1 MALIKCPECGAEIS
15 DKSDKCVKCG
25 CPLKSNDKK
34 KNSKPIIFGIV
45 ILLLLVV
52 TVFVFVSRN
61 KKTVIEGKYK
71 NVWFET
77 DNSYKEFYPSN
88 DEKTEGTYKDV
99 VYAPTD
105 EGKFVYDYHIKD
117 DLLYLNDLIGT
128 TEYEIWGDYL
138 IPVKYSYEGD
148 IPKGTTF
155 DATCT
160 YEDDKIVFSKDG
172 TIHAT
177 IVNVDKTG
185 TYTRNDEIITVSY
198 EDSENTNYYLIY
210 KNKLNNGALK
220 KAE

>member
-15 DKSDKCVKCG
+15 DKSDKCMKCG
-25 CPLKSNDKK
+25 FPLKSNA
-34 KNSKPIIFGIV
+34 KNMNNKLIIFGIV
-45 ILLLLVV
+45 IVLLLVV
-52 TVFVFVSRN
+52 TIFVFVSKN
-61 KKTVIEGKYK
+61 EKTVIEGKYK
-71 NVWFET
+71 DVWLDT

-105 EGKFVYDYHIKD
+105 EGKFVYDYYIKD
-117 DLLYLNDLIGT
+117 NLLYLDDIMGT

-138 IPVKYSYEGD
+138 VPVKYSYEGE
-148 IPKGTTF
+148 IPKGNTF

-160 YEDDKIVFSKDG
+160 YKDDKIVFSKDG
-172 TIHAT
+172 TVHAT

-185 TYTRNDEIITVSY
+185 TYIRNDEIITVSY
-198 EDSENTNYYLIY
+198 EDSKNTNYYLIY
-210 KNKLNNGALK
+210 NNKLNNSALK